1 MGQPLSKK
9 LGSLWENP
17 YKLFLIL
24 SRRGVFSRMKDERYL
39 RLLYHGVMGRPLHLD
54 PPVLYSEKIQWL
66 KLHDKNPIYPALSDK
81 VAVREFVR
89 DRAGDAYL
97 TNLLGV
103 WDNPDQID
111 FSTLPDRFV
120 LKCNHDSGS
129 YILCKDKSK
138 FDTQAAIKTLK
149 KLLKKDYATPGR
161 EWPYRYVPRRVLA
174 EEYLYGDN
182 ESRVMD
188 FKFFCFHGKAQFVLV
203 RKFYNDREYDNYT
216 FLPDFS
222 EYQIYRYKKPEA
234 EHPQIPKP
242 PRYEEMRTIAER
254 LSAGFT
260 HVRVDLYDT
269 SEGVKFGE
277 MTLYNASGLS
287 KFLTLEGDRW
297 LGEHLRLENENS
309 L

>member
-24 SRRGVFSRMKDERYL
+24 SRRGVFSRMNDERYL
-39 RLLYHGVMGRPLHLD
+39 RLLYQGVMGRPLHLD
-54 PPVLYSEKIQWL
+54 QPVLYSEKIQWL
-66 KLHDKNPIYPALSDK
+66 KLHDKNPIYPVLSDK

-89 DRAGDAYL
+89 ERAGDAYL

-161 EWPYRYVPRRVLA
+161 EWAYSYIPRRVLA
-174 EEYLYGDN
+174 EQLLTASDG
-182 ESRVMD
+182 SHIMD
-188 FKFFCFHGKAQFVLV
+188 YKFLCFQGKVQLVIV
-203 RKFYNDREYDNYT
+203 RKYFNEIEYDKYT

-222 EYQIYRYKKPEA
+222 EYQIYLYRKPEA
-234 EHPQIPKP
+234 VHPHIPKP
-242 PRYEEMRTIAER
+242 SRYEEMLSIAER

-269 SEGVKFGE
+269 PEGVKFGE

-297 LGEHLRLENENS
+297 LGEHLRLENVNS